1 MRTSML
7 AGALLTAA
15 AALVAGCGDTDDS
28 SSSSETTEST
38 APSQTTE
45 GSETTEAP
53 DDSPAGDVVEV
64 VAEDISFPDD
74 SFTAAAGTVSFTYV
88 NEGAIPHT
96 LVIEDVDGFKLE
108 VAAAGDE
115 DEGTAELEV
124 GTYVLFCDVPG
135 HRDAGME
142 ATLEVS

>member
-1 MRTSML
+1 MRTTAL
-7 AGALLTAA
+7 IAGALLTAA
-15 AALVAGCGDTDDS
+15 AFTAGCGDTDDS
-28 SSSSETTEST
+28 SSSDTTEST
-38 APSQTTE
+38 APV
-45 GSETTEAP
+45 ETTDGTDTTGG
-53 DDSPAGDVVEV
+53 DDGATAEVVEV
-64 VAEDISFPDD
+64 VAEDIKFPDD
-74 SFTAAAGTVSFTYV
+74 SYEAAAGTVSFRYV

-115 DEGTAELEV
+115 DEGTADLEA
-124 GTYVLFCDVPG
+124 GSYVLFCDVPG